1 MTIYIILTKLLLDKD
16 LRIAL
21 VGNCRVT
28 RPLAA
33 NSALLFDKD
42 TSKSSCGGTARSNS
56 SFTGNFR
63 STVAT
68 FSSSK
73 QSSVSDKSAPSC

>member
-1 MTIYIILTKLLLDKD
+1 LDKD
-16 LRIAL
+16 LRRTL
-21 VGNCRVT
+21 VGNCRVAK
-28 RPLAA
+28 PLAA

-56 SFTGNFR
+56 SLTGNFL

-68 FSSSK
+68 LSTSK
-73 QSSVSDKSAPSC
+73 QSSVSDNSAPSC

>member
-1 MTIYIILTKLLLDKD
+1 MDRD
-16 LRIAL
+16 LRRTL

-56 SFTGNFR
+56 SLTGNLR

-73 QSSVSDKSAPSC
+73 QSSVSDNSVSSC